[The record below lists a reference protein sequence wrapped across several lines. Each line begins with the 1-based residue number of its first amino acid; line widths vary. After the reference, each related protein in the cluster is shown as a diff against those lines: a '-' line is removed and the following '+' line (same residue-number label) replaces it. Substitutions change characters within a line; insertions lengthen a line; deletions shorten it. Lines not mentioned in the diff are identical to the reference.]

1 MEERSPAIIA
11 ELTEIHRRAA
21 EIAKSVNEI
30 ATKYSIYTIIDNK
43 SYIKPEGLHAI
54 MILALIGKDI
64 PIPARA
70 AKGTDPKKGDTPPTI
85 RNRLFAILKF
95 VEKDAKKA
103 RALFTALTGKEKS
116 HEVAD
121 GVIESL
127 VSALHRVKEG
137 SAEVRMAGAY
147 VWIHD
152 KPTNSSLFGNR
163 PPPPGPVEPP
173 PVAPPVAPPPS
184 APPQQEPPAEM
195 DPF

>member
-1 MEERSPAIIA
+1 MEEQKPAADIVSIY
-11 ELTEIHRRAA
+11 RRAA
-21 EIAKSVNEI
+21 EIADDVSKAAEKYKLFITIDGVKYLRAESLQASMVL
-30 ATKYSIYTIIDNK
+30 AWTTK
-43 SYIKPEGLHAI
+43 E
-54 MILALIGKDI
+54 LIPQAPKK
-64 PIPARA
+64 A
-70 AKGTDPKKGDTPPTI
+70 DPKKGDTTPTI

-95 VEKDAKKA
+95 VEKDSKKA

-137 SAEVRMAGAY
+137 SAEIRTAGTY

-152 KPTNSSLFGNR
+152 KPTDSSLFGNR
-163 PPPPGPVEPP
+163 PPPPAPTSAAP
-173 PVAPPVAPPPS
+173 APPVAPPAS
-184 APPQQEPPAEM
+184 APPVSEPPAEM